1 MYKINC
7 SSVGGYNMEK
17 KKALEMIENM
27 EINPELKEKLI
38 EIADELD
45 EIFERIDKIEA
56 CH

>member
-1 MYKINC
+1 
-7 SSVGGYNMEK
+7 MEK